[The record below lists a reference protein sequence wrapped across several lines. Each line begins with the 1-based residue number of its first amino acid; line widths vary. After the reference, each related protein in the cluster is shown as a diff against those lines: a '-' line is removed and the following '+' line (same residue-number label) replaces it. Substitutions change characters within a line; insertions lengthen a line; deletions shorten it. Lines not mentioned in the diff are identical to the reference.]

1 MALRFRLCVGGLRG
15 GEHVPGSARALA
27 CPHRRIADV
36 RGGPGR
42 SMLLRL
48 WASWLLS
55 GQAGSLRMNQRL
67 CDMPARSDDRR
78 GRRSLHARRVRS
90 PEVDGGVLAFSTR
103 DRPTGNLSNQ
113 HSSFTSSKPRK
124 SRIVTPV
131 RINSHVSCSRNFT
144 TASSSVGS
152 TTHSLPDPSPAK
164 A

>member
-113 HSSFTSSKPRK
+113 HSSFTSFVYFLQTKEIADCHSGQNQLTCFVLQKLHY
-124 SRIVTPV
+124 SVVIG
-131 RINSHVSCSRNFT
+131 RINDPFT
-144 TASSSVGS
+144 S
-152 TTHSLPDPSPAK
+152 
-164 A
+164 